1 MNIHNKNQ
9 LLKEFTELK
18 EEKKFNLNDLFYR
31 VFKSKEFDDC
41 ADQYLIAYL
50 TMRVK
55 LLENRIERL
64 EGYIHGN

>member
-1 MNIHNKNQ
+1 MNIHSNNQ

-18 EEKKFNLNDLFYR
+18 EEKRFNLNDLFYR

-41 ADQYLIAYL
+41 EEQYLIAYL

-64 EGYIHGN
+64 EKYIHV